1 MTDLFAA
8 AVVLVTFVLI
18 IRGAEVRFA
27 LLCAGAIL
35 VIAAGRPDEW
45 FIAFGTSMT
54 QAGLITV
61 ILPALGFTAVIRL
74 GKCDLHLVRCLVQPL
89 LKMRAVII
97 PAAMIAT
104 MLIAIAITSAAGVAA
119 AVGVVLI
126 PALVA
131 LGVSPA
137 MAAATMIAGTWGAA
151 FSPGSPHPALIG
163 DMAGVPVMDVI
174 LAHLK
179 ASVPAVAVYAV
190 VLYFVARMLG
200 EDGSRPP
207 AREDSAPVPA
217 APASGSTAA
226 AAVPAAGDGATTDEP
241 VNLLRAAMPLLPLLL
256 LIVGLPQLG
265 LLTPWLPKGVSV
277 LQAMVV
283 GTVATMLV
291 ARLSPAKAS
300 KAFFDG
306 MGEAYAGVMGI
317 IIAAGVFIAG
327 LSAIGSIDH
336 LITALKQTKAVAP
349 IAAMVGPFAIAVLS
363 GSGDAAAIAFNKA
376 MLPHAELLGM
386 TKVALGDIAWVGSAL
401 GRGMSP
407 VAAATAI
414 AAGYAGVSV
423 FDIAKRTALPAI
435 AAAAV
440 VVALMTLLA

>member
-1 MTDLFAA
+1 
-8 AVVLVTFVLI
+8 
-18 IRGAEVRFA
+18 
-27 LLCAGAIL
+27 
-35 VIAAGRPDEW
+35 
-45 FIAFGTSMT
+45 
-54 QAGLITV
+54 
-61 ILPALGFTAVIRL
+61 
-74 GKCDLHLVRCLVQPL
+74 
-89 LKMRAVII
+89 
-97 PAAMIAT
+97 MIAT

-163 DMAGVPVMDVI
+163 DMAGMSVMDVI

-179 ASVPAVAVYAV
+179 ASVPAVVVYAV

-200 EDGSRPP
+200 EDGRLPSAP
-207 AREDSAPVPA
+207 AASAPVPD
-217 APASGSTAA
+217 
-226 AAVPAAGDGATTDEP
+226 AGHGATTDEP
-241 VNLLRAAMPLLPLLL
+241 VNLLRAAMPVLPLLL

-265 LLTPWLPKGVSV
+265 VLTSWLPKGVSV
-277 LQAMVV
+277 LQAMIV

-306 MGEAYAGVMGI
+306 MGDAYAGVMGI

-336 LITALKQTKAVAP
+336 LIAALKQAKAVAP
-349 IAAMVGPFAIAVLS
+349 VAAMAGPFAIAVLS

-423 FDIAKRTALPAI
+423 FDIAKRTALPAVV
-435 AAAAV
+435 AAAV
-440 VVALMTLLA
+440 VVALMVLFA

>member
-35 VIAAGRPDEW
+35 VAASGRPGEW
-45 FIAFGTSMT
+45 FDAFGTSMT

-74 GKCDLHLVRCLVQPL
+74 GKCDLHLVRCLVKPL
-89 LKMRAVII
+89 LKLRPVII

-179 ASVPAVAVYAV
+179 ASVPAVAVYAL
-190 VLYFVARMLG
+190 VLYVVARMLG
-200 EDGSRPP
+200 EDGGRPS
-207 AREDSAPVPA
+207 AETASAPVPA
-217 APASGSTAA
+217 AGNG
-226 AAVPAAGDGATTDEP
+226 AVTDEQ
-241 VNLLRAAMPLLPLLL
+241 VNLLRAAMPVLPLLL
-256 LIVGLPQLG
+256 LIVALPQLG
-265 LLTPWLPKGVSV
+265 LLTRWLPKGVSV

-306 MGEAYAGVMGI
+306 MGDAYAGVMGI

-336 LITALKQTKAVAP
+336 LIEALKQTKAVAP
-349 IAAMVGPFAIAVLS
+349 VAAMVGPFAIAVLS

-386 TKVALGDIAWVGSAL
+386 TKVDLGDIAWVGSAL

-423 FDIAKRTALPAI
+423 FDIARRTALPAV

-440 VVALMTLLA
+440 VVVLMVLFA

>member
-18 IRGAEVRFA
+18 IRGAEVRYA

-35 VIAAGRPDEW
+35 VIASGRPGEW
-45 FIAFGTSMT
+45 FDAFGTSMT

-74 GKCDLHLVRCLVQPL
+74 GKCDLHLVRCLVKPL
-89 LKMRAVII
+89 LKLRAVII

-163 DMAGVPVMDVI
+163 DIAGVPVLDVI

-179 ASVPAVAVYAV
+179 ASVPAAVVYAV
-190 VLYFVARMLG
+190 VLYFVSRMLG
-200 EDGSRPP
+200 EDGRLPSAP
-207 AREDSAPVPA
+207 AVSAPVPDA
-217 APASGSTAA
+217 GHGAPA
-226 AAVPAAGDGATTDEP
+226 DEQ
-241 VNLLRAAMPLLPLLL
+241 VNLLRAAMPVLPLLL

-265 LLTPWLPKGVSV
+265 VLTSWLPKGVSV
-277 LQAMVV
+277 LQAMIV

-306 MGEAYAGVMGI
+306 MGDAYAGVMGI

-336 LITALKQTKAVAP
+336 LIAALKQAKSVAP
-349 IAAMVGPFAIAVLS
+349 VAAMVGPFAIAVLS

-423 FDIAKRTALPAI
+423 FDIAKRTALPAVV
-435 AAAAV
+435 AAAV
-440 VVALMTLLA
+440 VVVLMVLFA

>member
-1 MTDLFAA
+1 
-8 AVVLVTFVLI
+8 
-18 IRGAEVRFA
+18 
-27 LLCAGAIL
+27 
-35 VIAAGRPDEW
+35 
-45 FIAFGTSMT
+45 MT

-74 GKCDLHLVRCLVQPL
+74 GKCDLHLVRCLVKPL
-89 LKMRAVII
+89 LKLRAVII

-163 DMAGVPVMDVI
+163 DIAGVPVMDVI

-179 ASVPAVAVYAV
+179 ASVPAALRVCGGALLRGAHARGGRKPAVGTGG
-190 VLYFVARMLG
+190 LG
-200 EDGSRPP
+200 AG
-207 AREDSAPVPA
+207 AGVGNAP
-217 APASGSTAA
+217 
-226 AAVPAAGDGATTDEP
+226 TTDAP
-241 VNLLRAAMPLLPLLL
+241 VNLLRAAMPVLPLLL

-277 LQAMVV
+277 LQAMVA

-336 LITALKQTKAVAP
+336 LIAALKQAKAVAP

-423 FDIAKRTALPAI
+423 FDIAKRTALPAVV
-435 AAAAV
+435 AAASWSR
-440 VVALMTLLA
+440 